1 MSTTRVPFV
10 CNYISL
16 VVLRPSARGHEVLL
30 LERTGETMHGEW
42 CQIAGGIEPGEL
54 AWETVLREMK
64 EETQL
69 VPERLYSADILEQ
82 FYEPDR
88 NRISVVPVFVA
99 FVPEGTEPTLN
110 EEHSAWQWVSVEEAR
125 RLVPFP
131 GQAEMLEKVRQYFLA
146 TTPSELLR
154 IPLPFPAG

>member
-1 MSTTRVPFV
+1 MTTTRVPFV

-16 VVLRPSARGHEVLL
+16 VVLRPCSSGHEVLL
-30 LERTGETMHGEW
+30 LKRTGESMHGEW
-42 CQIAGGIEPGEL
+42 CQIAGGIEEGEL

-64 EETQL
+64 EETDL
-69 VPERLYSADILEQ
+69 TPERLYSADILEQ

-99 FVPEGTEPTLN
+99 YVPEGTEPTLN
-110 EEHSAWQWVSVEEAR
+110 EEHSAWRWVTVEQAR
-125 RLVPFP
+125 ELVPFP
-131 GQAEMLEKVRQYFLA
+131 GQREMLEKVRHYFLD

-154 IPLPFPAG
+154 VPLPSPAG